1 MTEEIISSVLNLGS
15 TELDPIVQAVLNDDS
30 ATATGSLSCE
40 SVGGLSAGVGTLA
53 ILKVGGGAS
62 TSSGSKKWSAV
73 IKAIDTVSQSELG
86 DDQIFEITA
95 YDSGLFEDANA
106 GMRAARCYRI
116 DRLPGGD
123 VWLWIED
130 LSGWTGPPWNSSD
143 YHQAAHDVGIHS
155 GHWASREI
163 PSALKMGKDRTI
175 SRFTWESIGKGFLR
189 IDTASET
196 VSLLKKVLPESSYLA
211 VQKLAKAVELARSAV
226 DAGPRT
232 LVHGD
237 CHPRNMFLS
246 PNGTARKET
255 VAFDWA
261 TIGTDHI
268 GADIGTLIGSGMSWH
283 EDEFRMILDSERQ
296 FYQAFLDGLN
306 IGGWQGNSDLAR
318 ISYLYVVCGYGMPI
332 STAAVNLSEHLRFHD
347 HFLERSGEQTP
358 EAAFSAYGSRFERM
372 LPLAEELT
380 ALVR

>member
-1 MTEEIISSVLNLGS
+1 M
-15 TELDPIVQAVLNDDS
+15 
-30 ATATGSLSCE
+30 
-40 SVGGLSAGVGTLA
+40 
-53 ILKVGGGAS
+53 
-62 TSSGSKKWSAV
+62 WSAV

-86 DDQIFEITA
+86 DEQIFEITA
-95 YDSGLFEDANA
+95 YDSGLLDDANA

-116 DRLPGGD
+116 DRLTSEE

-130 LSGWTGPPWNSSD
+130 LSGWLGPPWASGD
-143 YHQAAHDVGIHS
+143 YERAAHDVGIHS
-155 GHWASREI
+155 GHWASKEI
-163 PSALKMGKDRTI
+163 PSTLKMGIDRTI
-175 SRFTWESIGKGFLR
+175 SRFTWQNLGKGFLR
-189 IDTASET
+189 VDTAVET
-196 VSLLKKVLPESSYLA
+196 VSMLKRALPESSYIA
-211 VQKLAKAVELARSAV
+211 VQKLATAVESARSTV
-226 DAGPRT
+226 EAGPRT

-246 PNGTARKET
+246 PNDAADQET

-283 EDEFRMILDSERQ
+283 EDEFRMLLDSERQ
-296 FYQAFLDGLN
+296 FYQAFLDGLV
-306 IGGWQGNSDLAR
+306 IGGWQGDSDLAR

-332 STAAVNLSEHLRFHD
+332 ATAAVNLSEHLRFHD
-347 HFLERSGEQTP
+347 HFVERSGEPTTD
-358 EAAFSAYGSRFERM
+358 AAFSAYTSRFERM